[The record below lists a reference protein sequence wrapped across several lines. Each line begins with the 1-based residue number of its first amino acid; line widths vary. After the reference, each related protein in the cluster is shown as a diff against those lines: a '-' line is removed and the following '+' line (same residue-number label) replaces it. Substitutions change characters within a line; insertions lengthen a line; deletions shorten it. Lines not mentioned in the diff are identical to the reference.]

1 MADRVTVK
9 NIGDSPVTVGP
20 TFLFPGESRVV
31 PLNQWRAVEHNPA
44 IALAGGSIP
53 SGVEGGIPSG
63 VEGQAEPEPARPQDV
78 AEPGETMPE
87 IVTESGKLAGMLF
100 VIAGNLPGW
109 TRAEAERFI
118 ADHGGEVQ
126 PAITGNTS
134 ALLVGENP
142 GRKLEQA
149 HQTGVL
155 VIGKTE
161 LLHMAG
167 VDDA

>member
-1 MADRVTVK
+1 MDMVTVK

-44 IALAGGSIP
+44 IARMDRPAAA
-53 SGVEGGIPSG
+53 
-63 VEGQAEPEPARPQDV
+63 QAEPEAKEMPV
-78 AEPGETMPE
+78 AEPGDTVAEA
-87 IVTESGKLAGMLF
+87 GKLAGMYF

-118 ADHGGEVQ
+118 ADHGGEVL
-126 PAITGNTS
+126 AGFTKNTS

-149 HQTGVL
+149 HQAGVM
-155 VIGKTE
+155 VIGKAE